1 MLKTKSVTD
10 SFPES
15 NELSQWLSTSVLLSS
30 RLRGWNGILVEQ
42 YQNYST
48 PPFEQ
53 ELPALS
59 VHWLML
65 PLAHL
70 GCLSHKYDERLHESF
85 FQKGDSL
92 LVPAGQSSNWWRCP
106 ESKPT
111 QTELHIYLQP
121 ELVEQVAEASEI
133 DAQELDLISRFGKQD
148 LHLQNIAMLLLS
160 ELRSDGLM
168 GQLYVESLSQALV
181 IYLLRHYSGAA
192 PQIITSVGRKLTHA
206 QLQQALDYIHAH
218 LDQDLSLVQIAEVIN
233 ISPTYFAS
241 LFKSAIGISPHQY
254 VIQQRVEQAKS
265 LLKSKTDLSITDIA
279 LQVGFSSQSHLTQ
292 QFRRLTGITP
302 KQARNLP

>member
-1 MLKTKSVTD
+1 MLKKKSVTE

-15 NELSQWLSTSVLLSS
+15 NELNQWLNTSVLLSS

-42 YQNYST
+42 HQNFST
-48 PPFEQ
+48 PSLEK
-53 ELPALS
+53 ELRALS
-59 VHWLML
+59 FHWLML

-70 GCLSHKYDERLHESF
+70 GYLSHKSDERLHESF

-92 LVPAGQSSNWWRCP
+92 LVPAGQSSYWHCP
-106 ESKPT
+106 ETKPT

-121 ELVEQVAEASEI
+121 ELVKQVAEASEI
-133 DAQELDLISRFGKQD
+133 DPQKLDLISRFGKQD
-148 LHLQNIAMLLLS
+148 LHLQNIAMLLLN

-168 GQLYVESLSQALV
+168 EQLYVELLTQALV
-181 IYLLRHYSGAA
+181 IYLLRHYSGA
-192 PQIITSVGRKLTHA
+192 PPKIITSIDRKLTPA
-206 QLQQALDYIHAH
+206 QMQQALNYIHAH
-218 LDQDLSLVQIAEVIN
+218 LDQDLSLFQIAEVIN

-241 LFKSAIGISPHQY
+241 LFKRTIGISPHQY
-254 VIQQRVEQAKS
+254 VIQQRVEQAKL
-265 LLKSKTDLSITDIA
+265 LLKLKTDLSITDIA

-292 QFRRLTGITP
+292 QFKRLTGITP